1 MFFIDFYRND
11 PACLV
16 SLRKVCYH
24 CTESRVGSL
33 SNSYHN
39 ERIDENFYISDALRD
54 VVHEWGL
61 DDSPMHSAAVKY
73 CTVRD
78 LQMGIKNVSLS
89 DMSLRER
96 TAWLRRMMKLP
107 RVREA
112 VHDTPL
118 ASAGSRND
126 TVKLLLLKLHLPGM
140 VTILS
145 ALNRRGTAGTAGT
158 VGTAGGAFEKASP
171 TPPAKL

>member
-1 MFFIDFYRND
+1 
-11 PACLV
+11 
-16 SLRKVCYH
+16 
-24 CTESRVGSL
+24 
-33 SNSYHN
+33 
-39 ERIDENFYISDALRD
+39 
-54 VVHEWGL
+54 
-61 DDSPMHSAAVKY
+61 
-73 CTVRD
+73 
-78 LQMGIKNVSLS
+78 
-89 DMSLRER
+89 
-96 TAWLRRMMKLP
+96 MMKLP

-145 ALNRRGTAGTAGT
+145 ALNRRGTAGTVGT

-171 TPPAKL
+171 TPPQSFKTGNFSRSCIDRGSKQRKSFARRRTD